1 MAERDPKTGKFPKR
15 PPLPSTGLPAMGPG
29 WGGDKAD
36 KGRREAFTAETQPP
50 AEHKRAG
57 HVEAKEYRERLAEK
71 HAKALQAYEDAWDSG
86 NPMAAM
92 TATKQWEARMYGD
105 PKQTIDVSP
114 PPKTKEELLAEVEAA
129 KKAAGLA

>member
-1 MAERDPKTGKFPKR
+1 MAERDPRTGKFPKR
-15 PPLPSTGLPAMGPG
+15 PPLPSTGLPAMGAG

-36 KGRREAFTAETQPP
+36 KGRREAFTPETQPP

-57 HVEAKEYRERLAEK
+57 HVEAKEYRERLAAK

-105 PKQTIDVSP
+105 PKQTIQVQED
-114 PPKTKEELLAEVEAA
+114 TRTDDEI
-129 KKAAGLA
+129 KAAIERRKKELGV